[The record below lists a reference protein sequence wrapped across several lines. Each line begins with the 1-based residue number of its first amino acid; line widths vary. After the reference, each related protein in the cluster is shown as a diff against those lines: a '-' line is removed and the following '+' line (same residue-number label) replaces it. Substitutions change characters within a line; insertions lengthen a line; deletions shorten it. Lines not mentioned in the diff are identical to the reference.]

1 MGAGPPMTRDRNR
14 WLLFCSLLAV
24 VGALGLALLLPG
36 SAARSAAC
44 AAPVGWVR
52 IAGANGESVAANEVL
67 ARAAAADV
75 VLLGE
80 QHDDEDH
87 HRWQAQVL
95 AGLHALRPQLVVGF
109 EMFPRRVQ
117 PALDRWVAGEL
128 SVPALLAQT
137 AWEENWSFPAAFYLP
152 LFEFARIN
160 RLPMLALNVDSRL
173 TRAIGDKGWDAV
185 PENER
190 EGVGRA
196 APASAAY
203 RDFLFSVYGEHAHG
217 QGGRESS
224 GFRRFVEAQLN
235 WDRAMAEALAAR
247 LASGQREG
255 RAALVVGVMGSG
267 HLRHGHGVPHQLRSL
282 GVERVVTLLPV
293 ASSEAC
299 REMQPGL
306 ADALFVLPQKP
317 ALPALPPRLGVQLED
332 TAGAAGGVRV
342 QAVTAGSL
350 AEKSG
355 LMAGDQLLEVAGRP
369 ALKAAAV
376 IATVRAAA
384 PGTWLPLR
392 LRRGET
398 TLEIVVRLPPE

>member
-1 MGAGPPMTRDRNR
+1 MRCQRGR
-14 WLLFCSLLAV
+14 WPVLALLALAVAVAV
-24 VGALGLALLLPG
+24 VSLLPG
-36 SAARSAAC
+36 SAAVPAAC
-44 AAPVGWVR
+44 TVPTGWLRIVDGTAESAP
-52 IAGANGESVAANEVL
+52 ANEVL

-95 AGLHALRPQLVVGF
+95 AGLHALRPQMVVGF

-117 PALDRWVAGEL
+117 PVLDRWVAGEL
-128 SVPALLAQT
+128 SAPALLAQT
-137 AWEENWSFPAAFYLP
+137 GWGEIWGFPAAFYQP

-190 EGVGRA
+190 EGVGHA
-196 APASAAY
+196 APASEAY
-203 RDFLFSVYGEHAHG
+203 RDFLFSIYGEHAHG
-217 QGGRESS
+217 QGGRDSRD
-224 GFRRFVEAQLN
+224 FRHFVEAQLN

-247 LASGQREG
+247 LASGQGDG
-255 RAALVVGVMGSG
+255 RPPLVVGVIGSG
-267 HLRHGHGVPHQLRSL
+267 HLRHGHGVPHQLRAL
-282 GVERVVTLLPV
+282 GVGRVATLLPLTF
-293 ASSEAC
+293 ADAC

-306 ADALFVLPQKP
+306 ADALFVLPSKP
-317 ALPALPPRLGVQLED
+317 ALPVPPPRLGVQLED
-332 TAGAAGGVRV
+332 IGGAGSGVRV

-355 LMAGDQLLEVAGRP
+355 LMAGDRLLEVAGRP
-369 ALKAAAV
+369 ADQAAAV
-376 IATVRAAA
+376 IARVRAAA

-392 LRRGET
+392 VGRGDT